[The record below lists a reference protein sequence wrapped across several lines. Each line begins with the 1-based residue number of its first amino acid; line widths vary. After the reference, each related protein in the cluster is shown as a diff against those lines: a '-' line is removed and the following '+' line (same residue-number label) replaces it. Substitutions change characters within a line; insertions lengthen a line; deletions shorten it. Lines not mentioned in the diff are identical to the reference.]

1 MPLRMRA
8 ALPAL
13 LAGLLAGC
21 ESLPGVS
28 MPALTLPDFSF
39 LRPATE
45 GEAPPP
51 APIAAAAEQAPR
63 GTDPLAAFAASATP
77 GATGVVE
84 GQPAR
89 LVRVYHAASGREC
102 REVLLGAGLSQRAAV
117 ACRQP
122 DGSFASSRP
131 LLQGG
136 RP

>member
-1 MPLRMRA
+1 MRA

-28 MPALTLPDFSF
+28 MPAMTLPDLSF
-39 LRPATE
+39 LRPAPS
-45 GEAPPP
+45 GEAEAP
-51 APIAAAAEQAPR
+51 APIAAAAVEPAPR
-63 GTDPLAAFAASATP
+63 GSDPLAAFAASATP

-89 LVRVYHAASGREC
+89 LLRVYHAASGREC
-102 REVLLGAGLSQRAAV
+102 REVLLGTGMSQRAAV